1 MVPSTDVAAMH
12 HLHPLKIECLEVS
25 LAVLQQFE
33 VSDMLVYR
41 WLQGKL
47 HHLEF
52 RVEEEASPS
61 KRLIMDHCSLV
72 DPCHTLDISEVVDA
86 LHT

>member
-12 HLHPLKIECLEVS
+12 HPHPLKIECLEVS
-25 LAVLQQFE
+25 LAVLRQFE
-33 VSDMLVYR
+33 VSDKLVFR

-47 HHLEF
+47 HYLEF
-52 RVEEEASPS
+52 GVEEEASPS

-72 DPCHTLDISEVVDA
+72 DPCHTLDINAAEDVH
-86 LHT
+86 HT